1 MVDAVRVKLVEVGEV
16 LWWSLA
22 VLGLVVVLKLNQWLM
37 LILRPTLMLMPVSVM
52 DSTLGPSLNFVLFLF
67 LFLFLDLDLR
77 AHAAGSY
84 GKGPFCRN

>member
-67 LFLFLDLDLR
+67 LDLDLR